1 MAGEPARNTESAAAA
16 ASDVFEV
23 RMPADTVRLASVR
36 RRLCDWLEAH
46 GATANRDDIV
56 LAASELAAAAIR
68 AASTSEATVLVR
80 AWPEDDAVVVESGA
94 EVPSDRALGLQGGAF
109 DGNEGERGFSI
120 VAALSDV
127 FAVKDAP
134 TGVVVRARVGS
145 RFDTICSG

>member
-1 MAGEPARNTESAAAA
+1 MPGEPERGP
-16 ASDVFEV
+16 DVFEV
-23 RMPADTVRLASVR
+23 RMPADTVRLATVR
-36 RRLCDWLEAH
+36 RRLCDWLQAH

-68 AASTSEATVLVR
+68 AAPTSDATVVVR

-94 EVPSDRALGLQGGAF
+94 EVPSDRALGLHGGAF

-127 FAVKDAP
+127 FAIKDAP
-134 TGVVVRARVGS
+134 TGMVVRARLGS
-145 RFDTICSG
+145 RFDTMWSG